1 MAIDSA
7 IAKRMNELVR
17 FRHEMHQHPELL
29 YDLPETAK
37 KVAAALRAAG
47 VDEVVEGLGK
57 TGVVAVIRGKTQ
69 ASGRSIALRADM
81 DALPVREATG
91 KPYASKNEGRM
102 HACGHDGHTTM
113 LLGAAIGLAEQR
125 DFDGTAILV
134 FQPAEEGGAGA
145 DAMIKDGLFK
155 RFPVREVYGMHNRP
169 GLPVGQ
175 FAIGP
180 GPYMASV
187 DKFEIEIKGVGG
199 HAGRPEKA
207 VDPIP
212 AMAALVQAL
221 QTIASRNVDPIQS
234 AVVSITMVHGGDAFN
249 VIPPEV
255 TLTGTVRTL
264 SEDVRNLVEARMR
277 ALSDGVAQ
285 AFGASA
291 HVNYLRNA
299 PVLNNHA
306 EQTEYA
312 ALAAEAVVGAGKVNR
327 HNPPTMGGEDFA
339 FMLQALPGAYINIG
353 NGASAGIHH
362 PDYDFNDDAIG
373 WGASYWLSLVR
384 SRLPLKA

>member
-1 MAIDSA
+1 MSIDSA
-7 IAKRMNELVR
+7 IAKRIDDLVR
-17 FRHEMHQHPELL
+17 FRHEMHQHPELM
-29 YDLPETAK
+29 YDLPETQK
-37 KVAAALRAAG
+37 RVAAALRAAG
-47 VDEVVEGLGK
+47 VDEVHEGLGK
-57 TGVVAVIRGKTQ
+57 TGVVALIHGKKN
-69 ASGRSIALRADM
+69 SGRSIALRADM
-81 DALPVREATG
+81 DALPVHEATG
-91 KPYASKNEGRM
+91 KPYASKNEGKM

-113 LLGAAIGLAEQR
+113 LLGAAMGLVEKR
-125 DFDGTAILV
+125 DFDGTAVLV

-145 DAMIKDGLFK
+145 DAMIQDGLFQ
-155 RFPVREVYGMHNRP
+155 RFPVSEVYGMHNRP

-187 DKFEIEIKGVGG
+187 DRFEIEVRGVGG

-234 AVVSITMVHGGDAFN
+234 AVVSVTMVHGGDAFN
-249 VIPPEV
+249 VIPPAV

-264 SEDVRNLVEARMR
+264 SEAVRDLVEQRMR
-277 ALSDGVAQ
+277 AVSEGVAQ

-291 HVNYLRNA
+291 HVNYIRSS
-299 PVLNNHA
+299 PVLDNHA
-306 EQTEYA
+306 TQTEYA
-312 ALAAEAVVGAGKVNR
+312 AQAAEAVVGADKVNR
-327 HNPPTMGGEDFA
+327 RNPPTMGGEDFA
-339 FMLQALPGAYINIG
+339 FMLKVLPGAYINVG

-373 WGASYWLSLVR
+373 WGASYWMSLVR
-384 SRLPLKA
+384 QRLPLAG